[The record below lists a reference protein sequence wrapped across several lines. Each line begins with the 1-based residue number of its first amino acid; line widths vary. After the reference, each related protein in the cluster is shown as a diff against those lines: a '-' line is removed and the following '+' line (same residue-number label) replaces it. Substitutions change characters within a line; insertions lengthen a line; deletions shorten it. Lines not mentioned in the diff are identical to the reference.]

1 VVALTR
7 AGTMLAYD
15 TDAPPCPLGSWPR
28 FHHDNANSGDY
39 RRDAVAPGK
48 PVDATLSGRTVT
60 FTAPGDDLLCGTAD
74 HYELVTSNAPIAG
87 GDFADAEALP
97 GAPDPEVAGT
107 EQSFEL
113 PAGVQAFVA
122 LRAVDEQGNPG
133 RPVVFRTGYP
143 RPKSA
148 SPVQVSLVPAHR
160 ECTAPNAQHGPP
172 LAHPSCNPPAQES
185 AALTVG
191 TPDANG
197 LGANATASVRF
208 SVRFG
213 DPSTPED
220 EADVRLAL
228 SATDVRAR
236 PDLSDYTGEVT
247 VATSV
252 RITDRNNAPAAGGG
266 SDPATVTD
274 VPLEIPAGC
283 AATAASQ
290 VGGTCDLVTTID
302 SVLPGAVREGDR
314 AIWQMGRVEV
324 LDDAGAPFLRQGVF
338 IP

>member
-1 VVALTR
+1 
-7 AGTMLAYD
+7 MLAYD

-39 RRDAVAPGK
+39 RRDAVAPGR
-48 PVDATLSGRTVT
+48 PVDARLTGRTVT

-74 HYELVTSNAPIAG
+74 RYEVVTSDSPIGG
-87 GDFADAEALP
+87 GDFGGAEALP
-97 GAPDPEVAGT
+97 GAPAPAAAGT

-113 PAGVQAFVA
+113 PGGARSFVA

-133 RPVVFRTGYP
+133 RPVVFRTGYA

-148 SPVQVSLVPAHR
+148 SPVQVSLVPAYR

-185 AALTVG
+185 QSLTVG

-197 LGANATASVRF
+197 SGAHATAWVRYSVRP
-208 SVRFG
+208 G
-213 DPSTPED
+213 DPATPAD
-220 EADVRLAL
+220 EADVRVSL
-228 SATDVRAR
+228 SATDVRVR
-236 PDLSDYTGEVT
+236 SDLSDYAGGVK

-252 RITDRNNAPAAGGG
+252 RITDRGNAPAAGGG
-266 SDPATVTD
+266 TDPATVAD
-274 VPLEIPAGC
+274 LPLEIPAGC
-283 AATAASQ
+283 AGTAASQ

-324 LDDAGAPFLRQGVF
+324 LDAAGATFLRQGVF

>member
-1 VVALTR
+1 
-7 AGTMLAYD
+7 MLAYD
-15 TDAPPCPLGSWPR
+15 TDAPPCPLGTWPR

-48 PVDATLSGRTVT
+48 PINARLSGRTVS

-74 HYELVTSNAPIAG
+74 RYELVTSNDPIDG
-87 GDFADAEALP
+87 GDFDSAQALAGTP
-97 GAPDPEVAGT
+97 APEPAGT

-113 PAGVQAFVA
+113 PDGALGFVA

-143 RPKSA
+143 RPKAA
-148 SPVQVSLVPAHR
+148 SPVQVSLVPAYR

-172 LAHPSCNPPAQES
+172 LAHPSCNPPASES
-185 AALTVG
+185 DSLTVG

-197 LGANATASVRF
+197 FGANATAWVRYSVQ
-208 SVRFG
+208 VG
-213 DPSTPED
+213 DPATPAD
-220 EADVRLAL
+220 EADVRFAL
-228 SATDVRAR
+228 SATDVRVR
-236 PDLSDYTGEVT
+236 SDLSDYTGDVT

-252 RITDRNNAPAAGGG
+252 RITDRDNALAPGGG
-266 SDPATVTD
+266 SDPATVSD
-274 VPLEIPAGC
+274 LPLEFRAAC
-283 AATAASQ
+283 APTAASQ
-290 VGGTCDLVTTID
+290 VGGSCEVVTTVD
-302 SVLPGAVREGDR
+302 SVLPGAVSEGDR

-324 LDDAGAPFLRQGVF
+324 LDAAGATFLRQGVF